1 MERFRAK
8 GTGLPMQFDAS
19 LISRIQQANDI
30 VDVISE
36 HLSLTK
42 KGKEWVGLCP
52 FHTDHKPSL
61 YVNPAKQIF
70 KCFACGAGGD
80 VLKFVQMKENLSF
93 TQTLERLAQRAGIR
107 LERPNSLSQ
116 GATSV
121 SAIDAN
127 RLAKLNE
134 WAGKLWIRNLWDEQK
149 GIQARIYLEQRKIS
163 QATAK
168 LWQLGL
174 AVDSWDDLA
183 QKALSSKIS
192 EQILVDAGLVVRRE
206 NGGCYDKF
214 RNRLMFPIH
223 DVTGRVIAFG
233 GRTLAND
240 PAKYMNS
247 PATVLFDKSNSLF
260 GLDKARQAISE
271 SETAV
276 IVEGYTDVIMAHQY
290 GVCNV
295 VAALGT
301 SFTTGH
307 ARILRRYGKRVILV
321 FDSDVAGMSAAE
333 RALEVCLAEKL
344 DLRLAFVPEGKD
356 PCDFLIAAG
365 ADAFRQVLEKAVDV
379 MEYAWKGFS
388 ENLAGD
394 RALTEKSQRIEK
406 FLATIA
412 SAMVAGHV
420 DSISRAVLTARLS
433 EMIGISQSRIDSEL
447 ARLVRRKQKGPD
459 AQAQTMVSATN
470 QELSQSDIFV
480 QSQSEIIEVL
490 LRQPD
495 LFGQIQGRVNPDLF
509 EGHLR
514 TIAQALFAL
523 LEAGHEPTLTMLLG
537 QIEQVQAAQALM
549 RLDELAGQKGDFARR
564 LNDAVDTFEYC
575 LMRRQ
580 TQDISKTLSD
590 DDVESLAKINQM
602 LLQRKDNLRSPGV
615 RK

>member
-107 LERPNSLSQ
+107 LERPNSLSR
-116 GATSV
+116 GATTV
-121 SAIDAN
+121 SSIDAN

-134 WAGKLWIRNLWDEQK
+134 WAGKLWIKNLWDEQK